1 MKTPSKII
9 GREAE
14 QRRLV
19 EAFQSRDPE
28 LVAIYGRRRVGKT
41 FLIRELFRDSIALE
55 LTGLHQE
62 SMKRQLENFA
72 NSLRIHFPKTRFSV
86 PSSWLEAFENLR
98 ISISDSS
105 SNKSPKRVLFFD
117 EFPWLET
124 RRSGFLAAFE
134 HFWNTF
140 ASLRTDLLVVICG
153 SAASWMIRKVIGSK
167 GGLHNRTTLRIRLEP
182 FSLGDTQEYLARR
195 NVRLDDLQ
203 IAQLYMAMGGVPHY
217 LNQIQPG
224 LSAAQN
230 IDRLCFAKGGL
241 LVNEFEQLYAALFEK
256 ATHHEAVVR
265 ALAKSGKGMTRTD
278 LLREASLKS
287 GGASTFVLQEL
298 IQSGFVVESP
308 PRDNKV
314 KEALYRLVDE
324 YSLFYL
330 NWIESN
336 RTSGT
341 DAWLRK
347 SAGRNYAI
355 WCGYAFETLC
365 LKHAPQIKAALGIAN
380 VQTQESSWLYKAKT
394 PEEEGAQIDM
404 LIDRAD
410 HCTNICEMKFS
421 LHPFKID
428 KTYAAELERKIR
440 VFCRQTQTSNT
451 VFLTLITANG
461 IQPNDHSRR
470 IVSSQVQLSQLMSN
484 SRV

>member
-1 MKTPSKII
+1 MTASKII
-9 GREAE
+9 GRETE
-14 QRRLV
+14 QQRLL
-19 EAFQSRDPE
+19 EASRSKEPE
-28 LVAIYGRRRVGKT
+28 LVALYGRRRVGKT
-41 FLIRELFRDSIALE
+41 FLVRELFRDSLAFE

-62 SMKRQLENFA
+62 SMKRQLESFA
-72 NSLRIHFPKTRFSV
+72 NALRSHFPKARFSI
-86 PSSWLEAFENLR
+86 PSSWLDAFESLR
-98 ISISDSS
+98 IMISEEPP
-105 SNKSPKRVLFFD
+105 KRKRKRVLFFD

-140 ASLRTDLLVVICG
+140 ASQRNDLIVVICG

-182 FSLGDTQEYLARR
+182 FSLGDTRKYLERR
-195 NVRLDDLQ
+195 NVRLDDFQ
-203 IAQLYMAMGGVPHY
+203 FAQLYMAIGGVPHY

-224 LSAAQN
+224 HSAAQN
-230 IDRLCFAKGGL
+230 IDRLCFAKDGL
-241 LVNEFEQLYAALFEK
+241 LVNEFQQLYAALFEN
-256 ATHHEAVVR
+256 AIHHEAMVR
-265 ALAKSGKGMTRTD
+265 TLAKSGKGLTRSE
-278 LLREASLKS
+278 LLEATSLKS

-298 IQSGFVVESP
+298 IQSGFVIESP

-330 NWIESN
+330 NWIETN

-341 DAWLRK
+341 DIWLRK
-347 SAGRNYAI
+347 SSGRNYAT

-365 LKHAPQIKAALGIAN
+365 MKHVPQIKAALGIAN
-380 VQTQESSWLYKAKT
+380 VQTQESSWIYRAKT
-394 PEEEGAQIDM
+394 PDDEGAQIDM

-421 LHPFKID
+421 THRFKID
-428 KTYAAELERKIR
+428 KQYASDLERKIR
-440 VFCRQTQTSNT
+440 VFRRRTKPSNT
-451 VFLTLITANG
+451 VFLTLITSHG
-461 IQPNDHSRR
+461 LEPNDYAQRL
-470 IVSSQVQLSQLMSN
+470 VSSQIQLSQLMS
-484 SRV
+484 